1 MKQCLNPSYDRLAS
15 FVARL
20 PERFAHEGRV
30 IYKERNEIRVFE
42 EASDLPINAKRYKVP
57 IWINRVIYSFFR
69 KSKAQRAYEY
79 AFELE
84 RRGFSTAAPI
94 AYLLFYRGGLLHES
108 YFISKQ
114 LNARPIYT
122 WIQLSTVEAE
132 PYYRALGRYVG
143 QLHQAGIYHAD
154 LSPGNILFEWIDGQ
168 ARFYLIDINRMRF
181 GKVSFRQGC
190 ANFARIWGNKQS
202 FIWMAESYAEQ
213 TGADPAKSIRLIL
226 QERSRFWKRYVRRHG
241 APFQLDL

>member
-1 MKQCLNPSYDRLAS
+1 MKQCLNPSYARLAP
-15 FVARL
+15 FVEQL
-20 PERFAHEGRV
+20 PQRFAHEGRV
-30 IYKERNEIRVFE
+30 IYKARNEIRVFQE
-42 EASDLPINAKRYKVP
+42 ESDLPINAKRFKVP
-57 IWINRVIYSFFR
+57 IWINRLIYTFFR

-84 RRGFSTAAPI
+84 RRGFPTADLI

-114 LNARPIYT
+114 LSACPIYN
-122 WIQLSTVEAE
+122 WIQLSASEAE
-132 PYYRALGRYVG
+132 RHYRALGRYVG

-181 GKVSFRQGC
+181 GKISFRKGC
-190 ANFARIWGNKQS
+190 ANLARIWGNKQS
-202 FIWMAESYAEQ
+202 FTWMAESYAEQ
-213 TGADPAKSIRLIL
+213 CGLDVAET
-226 QERSRFWKRYVRRHG
+226 ERWVQIYQTRFWKQYAKRHPM
-241 APFQLDL
+241 PF